1 MQRMFRAG
9 WLVALVTLLA
19 ACQTSTAEKAP
30 VTRVIDGGITHVSR
44 TVKVA
49 SGANVEVDIYLPAS
63 PAPAPAPGVFV
74 LPTYYVN
81 VNGRSELPDRVY
93 AFELARQGY
102 ATIVPA
108 LTQYGPRAYHPGHS
122 ADMLSL
128 SVWFKGLPEVM
139 DDRIA
144 AVGFSAGC
152 HHAGVLAIADPATR
166 AIIGYYGS
174 HDTAR
179 YARLAEDG
187 QTAPLR
193 HAPKINGRVLIL
205 HGAADNE
212 TPVEDALV
220 YRDALVAAGKPVEL
234 VVYPGV
240 YHRYER
246 GPSDTMQGR
255 DTNRAGYIY
264 RLNPAARDDSWR
276 RTLDLLE
283 RTMR

>member
-1 MQRMFRAG
+1 MRKMLRTG
-9 WLVALVTLLA
+9 WLVAMAALLG
-19 ACQTSTAEKAP
+19 ACLAPTAEKAP
-30 VTRVIDGGITHVSR
+30 VTSAMEGGITHVAR

-63 PAPAPAPGVFV
+63 PSPAPGVFV

-81 VNGRSELPDRVY
+81 VNGRSELPDRAY

-152 HHAGVLAIADPATR
+152 HHAGVLAIVDPATR
-166 AIIGYYGS
+166 AIVAYYGP

-179 YARLAEDG
+179 YSKVAADG
-187 QTAPLR
+187 ETAPLR
-193 HAPKINGRVLIL
+193 HAPKLNGRVLIL

-212 TPVEDALV
+212 TPVEDAVV

-246 GPSDTMQGR
+246 GPSESMQGR
-255 DTNRAGYIY
+255 DTNRAGHIY